1 MMTAYYKK
9 KLPPLTFVSA
19 DEDLLEAAQEAEGL
33 PTENPNLYP

>member
-19 DEDLLEAAQEAEGL
+19 DEDLLEAAQAEGL